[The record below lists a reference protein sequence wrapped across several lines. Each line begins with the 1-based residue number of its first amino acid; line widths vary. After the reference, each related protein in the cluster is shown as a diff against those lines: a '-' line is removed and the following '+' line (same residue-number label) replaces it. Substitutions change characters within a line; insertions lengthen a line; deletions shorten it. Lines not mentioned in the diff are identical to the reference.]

1 MLILVFAAVALGTV
15 AVVCLPLVRGVR
27 PVVDRGYFDRVV
39 YRDQLREV
47 ERDLARGVLNAR
59 EAESARL
66 EIQRR
71 LLGVVVKSP
80 SGTASS
86 GRSPYFTGIVACLV
100 LAGAAGLYWQFG
112 APSLPDT
119 PFVAQVAQR
128 TNPAP
133 DAQHVDMLQAA
144 ARLEQKLLADPS
156 NADGWALYARTESM
170 LGDWQKAGAAY
181 RHAITLGQKA
191 PDVYAGYGEM
201 LVLSA
206 DGVVAPAA
214 QEAFASALAADP
226 KNDVARYYL
235 ALADGQSGDE
245 KQAVEKWLALAADI
259 PEDTPMREA
268 IARGVVEAAKAGGF
282 AAPSLPKG
290 AAAQPG
296 PDDDQMAAAAQMP
309 EADRKTMINGMVE
322 QLATRLQSEPNN
334 LEGWLRLG
342 RAYAVLDETD
352 KAADALARAMELKPK
367 DISIKLQAFQALT
380 ANWQPDQKLPL
391 PAVAVL
397 QQAAAIAPDQPE
409 VLWYLGIDAAHGG
422 RTDDARHYWTK
433 LVAVLPPDDPD
444 TKQVKAAL
452 DALPAK

>member
-1 MLILVFAAVALGTV
+1 MLILVFAVVALATV
-15 AVVCLPLVRGVR
+15 AAICLPLVRGVR
-27 PVVDRGYFDRVV
+27 PVADRGYFDRVV
-39 YRDQLREV
+39 YRDQLKEV
-47 ERDLARGVLNAR
+47 ERDLARGVLSAS

-80 SGTASS
+80 TGTAWS
-86 GRSPYFTGIVACLV
+86 GRSPYFTGVVACVV
-100 LAGAAGLYWQFG
+100 LGGATGLYWQFG

-119 PFVAQVAQR
+119 PFVAQIAQR
-128 TNPAP
+128 TNAAP
-133 DAQHVDMLQAA
+133 DAPHVDMLQAA

-156 NADGWALYARTESM
+156 NAEGWALYARTESM

-181 RHAITLGQKA
+181 RHAITLGQRA

-201 LVLSA
+201 LVLTA

-214 QEAFASALAADP
+214 QKAFASALAADP

-282 AAPSLPKG
+282 AAPPLPKG
-290 AAAQPG
+290 TTAQSG
-296 PDDDQMAAAAQMP
+296 PDDEQMAAAAQMP
-309 EADRKTMINGMVE
+309 EVERKTMILGMVA
-322 QLATRLQSEPNN
+322 QLATRLQSEPND

-342 RAYAVLDETD
+342 RAYAVLDETA
-352 KAADALARAMELKPK
+352 KAADAFAHAMELKPE
-367 DISIKLQAFQALT
+367 DIGVKLQAFEALI
-380 ANWQPDQKLPL
+380 AKWQPDQKLPP

-397 QQAAAIAPDQPE
+397 REAAAIAPDQPE

-422 RTDDARHYWTK
+422 RTDDARRFWTK
-433 LVAVLPPDDPD
+433 LVAVLPPDDAD

>member
-1 MLILVFAAVALGTV
+1 MLILVFAAVALVTV
-15 AVVCLPLVRGVR
+15 AVICLPLVRGVR
-27 PVVDRGYFDRVV
+27 PVADRGYFDRVV
-39 YRDQLREV
+39 YRDQLKEV
-47 ERDLARGVLNAR
+47 ERDLARGVLNAA

-80 SGTASS
+80 TGSAWS
-86 GRSPYFTGIVACLV
+86 GRSPYFTGVVACLV
-100 LAGAAGLYWQFG
+100 LGGAAGLYWQFG

-128 TNPAP
+128 TNAAP
-133 DAQHVDMLQAA
+133 DAPHVDMLQAA
-144 ARLEQKLLADPS
+144 ARLEQKLLSDPS

-201 LVLSA
+201 LVLA
-206 DGVVAPAA
+206 AEGVVAPAA
-214 QEAFASALAADP
+214 QEAFASALAGDP

-235 ALADGQSGDE
+235 ALADGQAGDE

-259 PEDTPMREA
+259 PEDTPMRDA
-268 IARGVVEAAKAGGF
+268 IARGVMEAAKAGGF
-282 AAPSLPKG
+282 AAPPLPKG

-296 PDDDQMAAAAQMP
+296 PDDDQMAAAARMP
-309 EADRKTMINGMVE
+309 EAERKTMINGMVE
-322 QLATRLQSEPNN
+322 QLATRLQNEPND

-342 RAYAVLDETD
+342 RAYAVLEETD
-352 KAADALARAMELKPK
+352 KAADAVAHAMKLEPK
-367 DISIKLQAFQALT
+367 DISIKLQAFQALIT
-380 ANWQPDQKLPL
+380 NWQPDQKLPP

-397 QQAAAIAPDQPE
+397 RQAAVIAPDQPE

-422 RTDDARHYWTK
+422 RTDDARRYWTK
-433 LVAVLPPDDPD
+433 LVAVLPADDPD

-452 DALPAK
+452 EALPGK